1 MSRRT
6 PPAALPLQ
14 PVPQALTIDPAHKLA
29 LDIEE
34 SAAML
39 SLGRT
44 TFLAIVKDK
53 KILPVHAK
61 GRTIFARTE
70 LQRYLD
76 ENREQA
82 S

>member
-1 MSRRT
+1 MSRRPAPT
-6 PPAALPLQ
+6 PAPLPI
-14 PVPQALTIDPAHKLA
+14 PPQVLTIDPAHKLA

-44 TFLAIVKDK
+44 TFLAIVRDR